1 MVLRQRVPEL
11 YFEVMSIFIHTVPS
25 FFNQMSECFYP
36 EMFDIDQSNLKLHIL
51 AIDRA
56 VTF

>member
-1 MVLRQRVPEL
+1 MLREIVPEH
-11 YFEVMSIFIHTVPS
+11 YFEVISIFIHTVPS
-25 FFNQMSECFYP
+25 FFNQMSEIFYP
-36 EMFDIDQSNLKLHIL
+36 DVVDIDQSNLKLHIS

>member
-1 MVLRQRVPEL
+1 MEIVPEH

-25 FFNQMSECFYP
+25 FFNQLSENFYP
-36 EMFDIDQSNLKLHIL
+36 EMVDIEQSNLKLHIS